1 MSGKRGSFFDI
12 LFLGGLIGAAVAV
25 LYTPFKGEDARKKI
39 KEKIDEIGSDS
50 KNAAE
55 GIKENSQE
63 VIQKTI
69 NSIEEGINRLTA
81 AVEEA
86 KRASDEKRLELEKEN
101 TSKGGV

>member
-1 MSGKRGSFFDI
+1 MSGKKGLFFDV
-12 LFLGGLIGAAVAV
+12 LVLGGIIGAALAV

-50 KNAAE
+50 KTAAE

-69 NSIEEGINRLTA
+69 ESIEEGINRLTA

-86 KRASDEKRLELEKEN
+86 KNASDEKRAELEKE
-101 TSKGGV
+101 TLFKGGE